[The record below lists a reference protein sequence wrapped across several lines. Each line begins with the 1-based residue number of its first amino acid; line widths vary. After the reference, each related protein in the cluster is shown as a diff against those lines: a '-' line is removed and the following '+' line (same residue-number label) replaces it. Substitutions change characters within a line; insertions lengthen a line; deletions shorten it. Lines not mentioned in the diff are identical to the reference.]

1 MEPSPSITPTAI
13 LFDLDNTLFDHSH
26 SLHCAILSLRNCY
39 PEFSTFSDS
48 KLTTTYH
55 RCLEEAYNSYLRK
68 TITYAEKDIQKI
80 KSFFT
85 ELELPEPSVEEI
97 QHFRQKYSKTYKAS
111 RRATTGSIETLVRLK
126 GEGHKLAI
134 VTNGPIKEQNDKAE
148 AIGVSKLV
156 DRIFTSEE
164 VGVAKPDR
172 RVFEFA
178 LEGLD
183 VDSWRAYMVGDN
195 LETDIKGALDV
206 GVSPILFD
214 PDSDV
219 LETERLLF
227 GKQVPVIRDMHGL
240 LGLFGIKH

>member
-1 MEPSPSITPTAI
+1 MESSLSTNPTAI

-26 SLHCAILSLRNCY
+26 SLHSAILSLRNCY

-55 RCLEEAYNSYLRK
+55 RCLEEAYNSYLRN

-80 KSFFT
+80 KSFFA
-85 ELELPEPSVEEI
+85 ELGLPSPSLEEI
-97 QHFRQKYSKTYKAS
+97 GHFRQKYSEAYKAS

-178 LEGLD
+178 LERLG
-183 VDSWRAYMVGDN
+183 VQRGRAYMVGDN

-206 GVSPILFD
+206 GVTPILFN

-227 GKQVPVIRDMHGL
+227 GKQVPVIRDMRRLLGL
-240 LGLFGIKH
+240 LGIK

>member
-1 MEPSPSITPTAI
+1 MEPSTNTTAI

-26 SLHCAILSLRNCY
+26 SLHCAILSVRTSY
-39 PEFSTFSDS
+39 PEFSSFSDR
-48 KLTTTYH
+48 KLITTYH

-68 TITYAEKDIQKI
+68 VITYAEKDIQKI

-97 QHFRQKYSKTYKAS
+97 GRFRQKYREAYQAN
-111 RRATTGSIETLVRLK
+111 RRATTGSIETLIRLK
-126 GEGHKLAI
+126 EAGYKLAI

-148 AIGVSKLV
+148 AIGVSELV
-156 DRIFTSEE
+156 DRVFTSEE

-183 VDSWRAYMVGDN
+183 VDSGRAFMVGDN
-195 LETDIKGALDV
+195 LETDIKGAMDV
-206 GVSPILFD
+206 GINSILFD

-219 LETERLLF
+219 VERGRLLF
-227 GKQVPVIRDMHGL
+227 GKQVRVIRDMRELLGL
-240 LGLFGIKH
+240 LGIK